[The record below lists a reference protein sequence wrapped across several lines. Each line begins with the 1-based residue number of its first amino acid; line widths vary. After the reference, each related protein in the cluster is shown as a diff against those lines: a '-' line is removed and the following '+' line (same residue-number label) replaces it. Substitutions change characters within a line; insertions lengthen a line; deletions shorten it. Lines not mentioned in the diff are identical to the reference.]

1 MAPGFRHS
9 CYFRRRMVA
18 TTALSSFREEVTDD
32 QVITPKKGTLG
43 KLYLKSYGSLGPIHL
58 QRY

>member
-1 MAPGFRHS
+1 MI
-9 CYFRRRMVA
+9 VA
-18 TTALSSFREEVTDD
+18 TTALSSFREAVTDD

-43 KLYLKSYGSLGPIHL
+43 KLYLKNYGSLGPIHL